1 MNPQEGTEPIHVDP
15 DWVTY
20 VDSLG
25 RKPAAEKRRNDEA
38 PPLAEVPEAPAHEAE
53 PVSWA
58 DYVDQLSRRVGT

>member
-1 MNPQEGTEPIHVDP
+1 MDSEKEIEPILVDP

-38 PPLAEVPEAPAHEAE
+38 RPVAGGEEAPAHETE

-58 DYVDQLSRRVGT
+58 DYVDQLSRRLGT

>member
-1 MNPQEGTEPIHVDP
+1 MNPQEDNEPILVDP

-25 RKPAAEKRRNDEA
+25 RKPAAEKRRSDEA
-38 PPLAEVPEAPAHEAE
+38 RPLAGEPEAPAHEAE
-53 PVSWA
+53 TESWA

>member
-1 MNPQEGTEPIHVDP
+1 MDPEKEIEPILVDP

-25 RKPAAEKRRNDEA
+25 RKPAGEKRPKDEA
-38 PPLAEVPEAPAHEAE
+38 RPVAGDEEAPAHDIE

-58 DYVDQLSRRVGT
+58 DYVDQLSRRLGT

>member
-1 MNPQEGTEPIHVDP
+1 MNPQEDIEPIFVDP

-25 RKPAAEKRRNDEA
+25 RKPAAEQRQSDEA
-38 PPLAEVPEAPAHEAE
+38 RPVAGDEEPPAHETE
-53 PVSWA
+53 PMSWA

>member
-1 MNPQEGTEPIHVDP
+1 MSPQEDSEPIPVDP

-25 RKPAAEKRRNDEA
+25 RTPAAERHRRDEA
-38 PPLAEVPEAPAHEAE
+38 RPLSGVPEAPAHEAE
-53 PVSWA
+53 TVNWA

>member
-1 MNPQEGTEPIHVDP
+1 MDPEKENESHLVDP

-25 RKPAAEKRRNDEA
+25 RKPAAEKRRSDEA
-38 PPLAEVPEAPAHEAE
+38 LPVAGEAEAPAQEAE
-53 PVSWA
+53 TVSWA